1 MANLYVVY
9 DADHAGRLI
18 GNARM
23 QDDANGLARISNLI
37 DSGNEVFKSWAI
49 EHGGAQISAGG
60 DEGVLEIPATALMDL
75 QAVKLKYE
83 ALLDL
88 TVSIGIGLKMSQ
100 GFKALLASKL
110 RGRNRTT
117 MYDKEVEKEIEEASK
132 NEDPEK
138 KKIVEEYLEKRQ
150 PIHHVGSAGKP
161 QSYHV
166 QEKSANPEMQ
176 QAQDIKDMPAA
187 PEPVAQDSHFENS
200 FRQFASDDEKT
211 EQAKAAS
218 KSQDLQVLKQKV
230 AQALAS
236 MHKQM
241 PMLAQIKQASPETYT
256 AVLGVVQGLV
266 AIGRQIS
273 DTEQQLSKSQVNIY
287 HNANLPP
294 TGMLATSTGGFENYD
309 MGMDKADLMSG
320 GLADKKRPED
330 FDQEQLA
337 IGQTI
342 EAEHTDNPDL
352 AREIAMDHLTED
364 PNYYKQEG
372 LKKAIANIPKGDFDS
387 SSTDAYHRVENHD
400 FSHLLSPEQK
410 QAGYSINL
418 KEITS
423 KGEKDP
429 MSLLSTLHHK
439 GNLVGGVQGLV
450 HRAIDGPHKEI
461 EPHSEIDK
469 PHQGKGFGVKLYE
482 ALYSHAKNTLGIDKI
497 AGGVHSEAAHRVHE
511 SLARKHGL
519 GYTASKKGNEGV
531 PYPYGRYNYTL
542 KAEIPSDGLDE
553 SKLGCVYFNAKEE
566 LDPAKTMPPENVLS
580 KEGLPESIHSMKH
593 HNKLVP
599 GEIVSSRHIVVKTP
613 KGNNSIRQ
621 VAEGMVREPDP
632 NVVNPIGPGTGNV
645 TSARNQPKR
654 KPE

>member
-1 MANLYVVY
+1 MANLYLVY

-23 QDDANGLARISNLI
+23 HDDAAGLARISNLI
-37 DSGNEVFKSWAI
+37 DSGNDVFKSWAI
-49 EHGGAQISAGG
+49 DHGGAQISAGG

-75 QAVKLKYE
+75 QDIKLKYE

-88 TVSIGIGLKMSQ
+88 TVSIGVGLKMSQ
-100 GFKALLASKL
+100 AFKALLASKL

-117 MYDKEVEKEIEEASK
+117 MYDKEVEQEIEEASK
-132 NEDPEK
+132 SEDSEK
-138 KKIVEEYLEKRQ
+138 EKIVKEYLEKRQ

-176 QAQDIKDMPAA
+176 QAQDIKDMPAP
-187 PEPVAQDSHFENS
+187 PEDPPQENSHFETS
-200 FRQFASDDEKT
+200 FRNFADDDEKK
-211 EQAKAAS
+211 EQTAKAA
-218 KSQDLQVLKQKV
+218 KSEDLKSLKQKV
-230 AQALAS
+230 AQSLAS
-236 MHKQM
+236 MHKQL

-256 AVLGVVQGLV
+256 AVLGVVQGLI

-273 DTEQQLSKSQVNIY
+273 DTEQQLSKGQVNIY
-287 HNANLPP
+287 HNTNLPP
-294 TGMLATSTGGFENYD
+294 AGMVATSTGGFENYD
-309 MGMDKADLMSG
+309 LGMDKADLMAG

-364 PNYYKQEG
+364 PDYYKQE
-372 LKKAIANIPKGDFDS
+372 LVK
-387 SSTDAYHRVENHD
+387 
-400 FSHLLSPEQK
+400 QK
-410 QAGYSINL
+410 L
-418 KEITS
+418 KE
-423 KGEKDP
+423 
-429 MSLLSTLHHK
+429 
-439 GNLVGGVQGLV
+439 
-450 HRAIDGPHKEI
+450 
-461 EPHSEIDK
+461 
-469 PHQGKGFGVKLYE
+469 
-482 ALYSHAKNTLGIDKI
+482 
-497 AGGVHSEAAHRVHE
+497 
-511 SLARKHGL
+511 
-519 GYTASKKGNEGV
+519 
-531 PYPYGRYNYTL
+531 
-542 KAEIPSDGLDE
+542 
-553 SKLGCVYFNAKEE
+553 EE
-566 LDPAKTMPPENVLS
+566 LDPAKTMPPKTVLN
-580 KEGLPESIHSMKH
+580 KYGLPEGIYSMRH

-632 NVVNPIGPGTGNV
+632 NVVNPIGPGEGNV